1 MVNGLSSIQRVGS
14 DADLEAAGLQPLGAT
29 KRFPTT

>member
-14 DADLEAAGLQPLGAT
+14 DADLDAGLQAVGAT